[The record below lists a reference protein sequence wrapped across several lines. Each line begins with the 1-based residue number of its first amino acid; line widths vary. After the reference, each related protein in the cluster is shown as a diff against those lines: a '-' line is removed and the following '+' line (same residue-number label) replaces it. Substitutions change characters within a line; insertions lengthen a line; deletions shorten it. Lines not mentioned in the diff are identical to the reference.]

1 MLRGMRD
8 PLSTTALARPALY
21 AAGRY
26 AIFHRGIECGEERWT
41 IEAHP
46 DGRVI
51 ATGEQEMVAPHPL
64 PHANR
69 YRVTL
74 TDTLRP
80 VGLEIVWSV
89 GGRELHALHGASGGR
104 WRARIEYQGHA
115 REQEGDYPDVCEVE
129 YVTPLSNLFV
139 LARRDFQLGGEHEFP
154 VLRIGPPMMAVS
166 PERMLLRCVE
176 RGTFDAPW
184 GRVAAKRYV
193 LSLPPRDEHE
203 GYTFWAD
210 ENDFVL
216 ESYEGIEPGVTW
228 MKLVELRRG

>member
-1 MLRGMRD
+1 MLHAMRGLPAT
-8 PLSTTALARPALY
+8 PLTRPALY

-26 AIFHRGIECGEERWT
+26 VIFHRGVECGEERWS
-41 IEAHP
+41 IEALP

-64 PHANR
+64 PHANS

-74 TDTLRP
+74 TDALRP
-80 VGLEIVWSV
+80 TGLEIVWRV
-89 GGRELHALHGASGGR
+89 GNRELHALHGASDGR
-104 WRARIEYQGHA
+104 WRARIEFEGHA

-176 RGTFDAPW
+176 RGAFQAPW
-184 GRVAAKRYV
+184 GLVPAKRYV
-193 LSLPPRDEHE
+193 LSLPPRDERE

-210 ENDFVL
+210 ENDFLL
-216 ESYEGIEPGVTW
+216 ESYEGAEPVTTW
-228 MKLVELRRG
+228 MRLVELRRG